1 MRGEVSARTS
11 ARSDARNGTYGPR
24 TFVPVA
30 EGMDPVSAHRR
41 SERGQSVVEF
51 ALILPI
57 MLILLLAI
65 FDLARIYTTMMSV
78 ESAAREAADYGTTF
92 GAGKWQDGAPK
103 DSTVAEMQRR
113 SCIASSNLSDYE
125 DPDNDPTSGCTNP
138 SFDYCLTPSVG
149 GSCEAFD
156 PLYGC
161 ENPLREPPCS
171 VTVTLSYDFSL
182 LAPIG
187 IDFFGVRLGLP
198 ASLPFERNST
208 FAITDI
214 AVSP

>member
-1 MRGEVSARTS
+1 MFAR
-11 ARSDARNGTYGPR
+11 
-24 TFVPVA
+24 
-30 EGMDPVSAHRR
+30 RR

-78 ESAAREAADYGTTF
+78 ESAAREAADYGTTL

-103 DSTVAEMQRR
+103 DTTVAEMQRR
-113 SCIASSNLSDYE
+113 SCVAASNLADYE
-125 DPDNDPTSGCTNP
+125 DGDGDPATGCSNP
-138 SFDYCLTPSVG
+138 SFDYCLTPSIG
-149 GSCEAFD
+149 APCEPFD
-156 PLYGC
+156 PAFGC
-161 ENPLREPPCS
+161 EDPLRSTPCT
-171 VTVTLSYDFSL
+171 VTVTLSHEFDL

-198 ASLPFERNST
+198 ASLPFQRDST

-214 AVSP
+214 AVAP